1 MSNQDTQTTTQPK
14 DDLIETELADSDSGN
29 VREIASRYQIICT
42 EIGNYIIGNQELI
55 RLIVI
60 GLLSG
65 GHILI
70 EGVPGTAKTTL
81 AKIFAALSDFDLH
94 RFQCAVDSLP
104 ADVIGLRIWNREK
117 MEFEVR
123 KGPIFTNF
131 LIIDEINR
139 LPPKSQSAFIEAL
152 AEGQVTIDGITL
164 PLEEPFV
171 VMATQN
177 PYESEGTFPLMNAQK
192 DRFLFSTEMNHLGG
206 DDELA
211 LLKLAK
217 NGKLVA
223 NTKDLPILFSQDEIL
238 AARQLVETVHVEE
251 NILEYIRDLVIATRE
266 HGDLSLGV
274 SARGSLALL
283 KGARSFALLEGRNYV
298 IPDDVKAVAIPAL
311 SHRIQ
316 LTREAE
322 LSGIASVTVIE
333 AILRDTEVP

>member
-1 MSNQDTQTTTQPK
+1 MNRENTDPILQSEMEENNLTRSAIK
-14 DDLIETELADSDSGN
+14 TES
-29 VREIASRYQIICT
+29 VREIATRYDVIKE
-42 EIGNYIIGNQELI
+42 EIGKYVIGNQELI
-55 RLIVI
+55 RLILI

-104 ADVIGLRIWNREK
+104 ADVIGLRIWNRDT
-117 MEFEVR
+117 MEFEIR

-164 PLEEPFV
+164 PLAEPFV
-171 VMATQN
+171 AMATQN
-177 PYESEGTFPLMNAQK
+177 PYESEGTFPLISAQK
-192 DRFLFSTEMNHLGG
+192 DRFLLSTEMSHLKGN
-206 DDELA
+206 DELK
-211 LLKLAK
+211 LIKLA
-217 NGKLVA
+217 NSGKLLT
-223 NTKDLPILFSQDEIL
+223 NTNELPLLFSKEEIL
-238 AARQLVETVHVEE
+238 LARRLAEKVHVEE
-251 NILEYIRDLVIATRE
+251 RILEYIRDLVMSTRE
-266 HGDLSLGV
+266 HNDISLGV

-283 KGARSFALLEGRNYV
+283 KGARSQALLEGRDYV

-322 LSGIASVTVIE
+322 LSGISSQEIIE
-333 AILRDTEVP
+333 GILLDTEVL